1 VLLPSG
7 SHVWSAPADPTGR
20 LRCWR
25 LGSPKTA
32 AAAGVAQE
40 VEAGGSGLDQDQ
52 VADRDGGLQARRS
65 SRLSAGGVPQRR
77 RQRPASRLGLSSG
90 GDAGPLSCASGDV
103 AVSRTA
109 AAAVV
114 DLPRWLSIRQIA
126 DDLGVSAHTAYK
138 WSARGEPWFPRTI
151 RLRNGDIRV
160 RRDWYE
166 AWLSKL
172 EQTS

>member
-1 VLLPSG
+1 MSG
-7 SHVWSAPADPTGR
+7 TV
-20 LRCWR
+20 
-25 LGSPKTA
+25 
-32 AAAGVAQE
+32 
-40 VEAGGSGLDQDQ
+40 
-52 VADRDGGLQARRS
+52 
-65 SRLSAGGVPQRR
+65 
-77 RQRPASRLGLSSG
+77 
-90 GDAGPLSCASGDV
+90 
-103 AVSRTA
+103 

-114 DLPRWLSIRQIA
+114 DDLPRWLSIRQIA
-126 DDLGVSAHTAYK
+126 DDLGVSPHTAYK